1 MRDLRRFECNRCGSC
16 IVRSLM
22 YAGIS
27 EESKLCFCKLI
38 EKLQKHLSALHFS
51 AFQGR
56 KVNFSRYP
64 PWGTERLYQSQV
76 VCVCVSLFYV
86 IDTVQCAFYSLI
98 ISIFA
103 LLDVWEFDT
112 LGFLELSEIR

>member
-1 MRDLRRFECNRCGSC
+1 
-16 IVRSLM
+16 M

-86 IDTVQCAFYSLI
+86 IDTGSMC
-98 ISIFA
+98 
-103 LLDVWEFDT
+103 LLFVNNFNIRFT
-112 LGFLELSEIR
+112 RRLGIRYPGLFGIK